1 MKSRSV
7 IGYALGF
14 LGVLW
19 VLLSVAV
26 YAWLD
31 YHDAGEPTHLLI
43 VSILAGTVIG
53 WWGFYWADSKRS
65 LKGGEFVVHAAE
77 RLRPVR
83 AGRRESDTVA
93 VVSEPI
99 LPMDQQDGDLDNP
112 PHLGSDA
119 SAAPEMPHIPE
130 KTS

>member
-1 MKSRSV
+1 MKPRSA
-7 IGYALGF
+7 IGYALAF

-19 VLLSVAV
+19 VLFSLVV

-31 YHDAGEPTHLLI
+31 YHDASEPTHLLI

-65 LKGGEFVVHAAE
+65 LAGGEFVVHSAE

-83 AGRRESDTVA
+83 IGRRESDAVA

-99 LPMDQQDGDLDNP
+99 LPIDAQDGDIDNP
-112 PHLGSDA
+112 PHLG
-119 SAAPEMPHIPE
+119 AAPEVPHIPE
-130 KTS
+130 PEHGP